1 MNNKKQQYLENYYK
15 NLCEELMQKISLLE
29 KSLVKRK
36 KDAASKKLD
45 PVGKE
50 DADIDNDGKP
60 NTKADKYLNNRR
72 KARAQAIAKKK
83 KKEPLSEGSVI
94 GGGNV
99 LYGGFPRILNEV
111 KYDIPAKARDIE
123 GDLGAVGIDEF
134 HKILSG
140 GGNPVMAGQTVNGK
154 RGVPKAI
161 RDTGL
166 MHLNRLKKH
175 PQGKVE
181 GYGRNHPI
189 YKEARDAHGFFKKH
203 FPEFG
208 VEDQIKQDYNL
219 D

>member
-1 MNNKKQQYLENYYK
+1 MNNKKQQYLETYYK
-15 NLCEELMQKISLLE
+15 NLCEELMEKISLLE
-29 KSLVKRK
+29 KSLIKRK

-50 DADIDNDGKP
+50 DSDINNDGKP
-60 NTKADKYLNNRR
+60 NTKADKYLKNRR
-72 KARAQAIAKKK
+72 KARSAAIAKKK

-111 KYDIPAKARDIE
+111 KYDIPAKASNIE
-123 GDLGAVGIDEF
+123 GDLGAIGMDEF

-140 GGNPVMAGQTVNGK
+140 GGHPVMAGQTVNGK

-181 GYGRNHPI
+181 GYSPNHPI
-189 YKEARDAHGFFKKH
+189 YKEARDAYGFFKKW
-203 FPEFG
+203 FPAFG
-208 VEDQIKQDYNL
+208 VEDQIKQDYNI

>member
-60 NTKADKYLNNRR
+60 NTKADKYLKNRR